1 MILSRFFRR
10 RDPAREL
17 ALIGVA
23 KRRATVAAV
32 ARQIREELGLPES
45 EAHMTAGTIRRDAW
59 GC

>member
-32 ARQIREELGLPES
+32 ARQIREELGLPDDPRL
-45 EAHMTAGTIRRDAW
+45 A
-59 GC
+59 